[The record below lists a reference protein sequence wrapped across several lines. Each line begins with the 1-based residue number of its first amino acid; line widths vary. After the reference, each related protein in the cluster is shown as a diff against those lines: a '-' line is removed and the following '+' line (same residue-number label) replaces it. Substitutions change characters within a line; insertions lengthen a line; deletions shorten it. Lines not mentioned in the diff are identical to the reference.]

1 MVEKNEKKRSEPENV
16 ELGPIEVGTRVR
28 EGGGSL
34 CGTHQLDS
42 GREWR
47 RILSA
52 KSGR

>member
-1 MVEKNEKKRSEPENV
+1 
-16 ELGPIEVGTRVR
+16 VGD
-28 EGGGSL
+28 GGGGL